1 MGVAWGVMSTNT
13 NGKSSTAAST
23 GASGAVPT
31 EARTLTGWGR
41 TAPAQSQVLSTPD
54 LELIVNVVR
63 QVADQNSDKPAHL
76 RRGVIARGMGRSYGD
91 PAQNSGGLVIDMQ
104 KLNRIHSIDD
114 ESGIVDVDGGVTLD
128 QLMKAA
134 LPFGLWV
141 PVLPGTRQ
149 VTIGGAI
156 GPDIHGKNHHSA
168 GSFGDHVV
176 SMELLVADGRILH
189 LEPGGSTDDPDGSLF
204 WATVGGMGLTG
215 IIVRAR
221 IKMTKTETAYFIADG
236 DLTGTLDET
245 IEFHSDGSESQ
256 FTYSSA
262 WFDAI
267 SPEPKLGRAAISRGS
282 LATLAQLE
290 ELAPKLAK
298 DPLKFN
304 APQLVTVPD
313 IFPSFTMNKLSM
325 IAIGELWWLKSG
337 TYRNQ
342 VQNLTQFYQPLDLIG
357 EWNRGYGKRG
367 FLQYQFVVPREA
379 VEPFKDI
386 VRDIQKSG
394 HYSALNVF
402 KLFGEGNKAPLSYP
416 MPGWNVCVDFP
427 IKPGLGQ
434 FLDEL
439 DQRVMEFGGRLYL
452 AKESRTSAANFH
464 QMYPEMAGWL
474 KTRNE
479 IDPHQVFAS
488 DMSRRLELH

>member
-1 MGVAWGVMSTNT
+1 MNSS
-13 NGKSSTAAST
+13 NGMSSTGSSA
-23 GASGAVPT
+23 GAPGALPL
-31 EARTLTGWGR
+31 EAKKLTGWGR
-41 TAPAQSQVLSTPD
+41 TAPTTAEVLTTPD
-54 LELIVNVVR
+54 LDVIVEAVR
-63 QVADQNSDKPAHL
+63 RVAEQNDSKPAHL
-76 RRGVIARGMGRSYGD
+76 KRGVIARGMGRSYGD
-91 PAQNSGGLVIDMQ
+91 PAQNAGGLVIDMQ
-104 KLNRIHSIDD
+104 PLNKIHSIDP
-114 ESGIVDVDGGVTLD
+114 ESAIVDVDGGVTLD

-134 LPFGLWV
+134 LPYGLWI

-189 LEPGGSTDDPDGSLF
+189 LEPEGTAEDPSGDLF

-221 IKMTKTETAYFIADG
+221 IRMTKTETAYFISDT
-236 DLTGTLDET
+236 DRTSTLDET
-245 IEFHSDGSESQ
+245 VEFHSDGSEHNY
-256 FTYSSA
+256 TYSSA
-262 WFDAI
+262 WFDVI
-267 SPEPKLGRAAISRGS
+267 SPEPKLGRSTISRGS

-290 ELAPKLAK
+290 ELSPKLAK

-304 APQLVTVPD
+304 APQLMTVPD
-313 IFPSFTMNKLSM
+313 IFPSFTINKYSLM
-325 IAIGELWWLKSG
+325 AIGEAYYAMG
-337 TYRNQ
+337 APARNQ
-342 VQNLTQFYQPLDLIG
+342 VKNLTQFYQPLDLIG
-357 EWNRGYGKRG
+357 EWNRGYGAKG
-367 FLQYQFVVPREA
+367 FLQYQFVVPMDA

-386 VRDIQKSG
+386 IRDMQKSG

-402 KLFGEGNKAPLSYP
+402 KLFGPGNRAPLSYP

-427 IKPGLGQ
+427 IRPGLGA

-439 DQRVMEFGGRLYL
+439 DKRVMEFGGRLYL
-452 AKESRTSAANFH
+452 AKESRTSAENFH
-464 QMYPEMAGWL
+464 TMYPGMEGWL
-474 KTRNE
+474 KVRNE
-479 IDPHQVFAS
+479 IDPTGVFAS

>member
-1 MGVAWGVMSTNT
+1 MELNT
-13 NGKSSTAAST
+13 QAKK
-23 GASGAVPT
+23 
-31 EARTLTGWGR
+31 LTGWGR
-41 TAPAQSQVLSTPD
+41 TAPTTAQVLSTPD
-54 LELIVNVVR
+54 LEEIVNAVKL
-63 QVADQNSDKPAHL
+63 VADDNADKPDHL
-76 RRGVIARGMGRSYGD
+76 KRGIIARGMGRSYGD
-91 PAQNSGGLVIDMQ
+91 PAQNAGGVVVDMQ
-104 KLNRIHSIDD
+104 KLNKIHSIDP
-114 ESGIVDVDGGVTLD
+114 ESAIVDVDGGVTLD

-134 LPFGLWV
+134 LPYGLWV

-168 GSFGDHVV
+168 GSFGDHVT

-189 LEPGGSTDDPDGSLF
+189 LEPNGSEDDPSGELF

-215 IIVRAR
+215 IIVRAQ

-236 DLTGTLDET
+236 DLTANLDET
-245 IEFHSDGSESQ
+245 VEFHSDGSESN

-304 APQLVTVPD
+304 APQLMTVPD
-313 IFPSFTMNKLSM
+313 IFPNFTMNKLSM

-337 TYRNQ
+337 EYKNK

-357 EWNRGYGKRG
+357 EWNRGYGSNG

-427 IKPGLGQ
+427 IKPGLNQ
-434 FLDEL
+434 FLDDL
-439 DQRVMEFGGRLYL
+439 DKRVMEFGGRLYL
-452 AKESRTSAANFH
+452 AKESRTSAENFH
-464 QMYPEMAGWL
+464 KMYPGMEGWL

-479 IDPHQVFAS
+479 IDPTGVFAS
-488 DMSRRLELH
+488 DMSRRLELR